1 MQHCIIVNLHN
12 KNLLR
17 VFLYRVKDTRKYLYN
32 KNANDYSLAFSRCAG
47 HGTNSVGDKPTTGI
61 YRQV

>member
-17 VFLYRVKDTRKYLYN
+17 VFLCRVKDTRKYLYN
-32 KNANDYSLAFSRCAG
+32 KNANDYSLAFSS
-47 HGTNSVGDKPTTGI
+47 NSI
-61 YRQV
+61 MLSSIS